1 MRATLPSSG
10 PRRVEKVGKGRR
22 GAVKEGRAERAGEGA
37 MGSECSKQFSVQRRR
52 PQREG
57 HRECARGEN
66 VCIDYGGRWRSCVKT
81 IKEVYK
87 KEREVY

>member
-1 MRATLPSSG
+1 
-10 PRRVEKVGKGRR
+10 
-22 GAVKEGRAERAGEGA
+22 